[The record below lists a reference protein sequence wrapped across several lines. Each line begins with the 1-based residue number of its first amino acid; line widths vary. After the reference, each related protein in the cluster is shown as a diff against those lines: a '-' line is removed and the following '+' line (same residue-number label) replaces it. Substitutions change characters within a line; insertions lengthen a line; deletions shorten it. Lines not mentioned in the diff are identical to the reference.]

1 MKITSF
7 ASQNVTQKAL
17 QECQPFATKPL
28 NILID
33 LRSNQGGHLTD
44 ALKFSALFVTSNALI
59 RVDEGGTTA
68 MITRPVNHPFIHAKK
83 IIVLVNAQTASAAE
97 ASAYI
102 LKKHPNAI
110 IIGENTMGK
119 TDIRRIDQ
127 QSSQL
132 TRFHLPQGRIV
143 PDIFHRFATDLDDEQ
158 VHLSAIAMS
167 QK

>member
-83 IIVLVNAQTASAAE
+83 SSYWSMPKPHRRLKPVRIFLKNTPTPSLLEKTPWEKPTSAGL
-97 ASAYI
+97 I
-102 LKKHPNAI
+102 NNHPNSPVFICPKVALCQI
-110 IIGENTMGK
+110 FFIALP
-119 TDIRRIDQ
+119 
-127 QSSQL
+127 L
-132 TRFHLPQGRIV
+132 TWMTNKCTCPPLP
-143 PDIFHRFATDLDDEQ
+143 
-158 VHLSAIAMS
+158 
-167 QK
+167 

>member
-1 MKITSF
+1 M
-7 ASQNVTQKAL
+7 TQKAL

-68 MITRPVNHPFIHAKK
+68 MITRPINHPFIHAKK

-119 TDIRRIDQ
+119 TGIRRIDQ

-167 QK
+167 QE

>member
-68 MITRPVNHPFIHAKK
+68 MITRPINHPFIHAKK

-97 ASAYI
+97 ASVCSPKTPQRHHYWR
-102 LKKHPNAI
+102 KHH
-110 IIGENTMGK
+110 GK
-119 TDIRRIDQ
+119 NR
-127 QSSQL
+127 
-132 TRFHLPQGRIV
+132 HP
-143 PDIFHRFATDLDDEQ
+143 PD
-158 VHLSAIAMS
+158 
-167 QK
+167 

>member
-68 MITRPVNHPFIHAKK
+68 MITRPINHPFIHAK

-97 ASAYI
+97 SI
-102 LKKHPNAI
+102 FFKKHPNAI
-110 IIGENTMGK
+110 IIGRKHHGK
-119 TDIRRIDQ
+119 NR
-127 QSSQL
+127 
-132 TRFHLPQGRIV
+132 HP
-143 PDIFHRFATDLDDEQ
+143 PD
-158 VHLSAIAMS
+158 
-167 QK
+167 